1 MAVKSA
7 AKKTERIAKSKPAK
21 GKGKA
26 GRDGTGSSEEGTN
39 DKDGGVAG
47 HQDEEGE
54 DGSSKSSRKPKPG
67 KVERT
72 GKRKRPALPRG
83 SVDDSVLSVCQ
94 NIIQIDLGGAE
105 RDKET
110 SHNTMLRN
118 LVNIVASRGQ
128 ARQVPVLT
136 TQT

>member
-1 MAVKSA
+1 M
-7 AKKTERIAKSKPAK
+7 TR
-21 GKGKA
+21 
-26 GRDGTGSSEEGTN
+26 TGG
-39 DKDGGVAG
+39 DAG

-54 DGSSKSSRKPKPG
+54 DGNSKSSRKPKPG

-83 SVDDSVLSVCQ
+83 SVDDSVVSVCQ

-128 ARQVPVLT
+128 ARQVPVFDYTNVRSNFNERT
-136 TQT
+136 TIADYDAIG